1 MVTISSTGSGRGPA
15 LLSNGTVE
23 MLASGVR
30 NSQLNDLLNVVLL
43 VEEVWC
49 IQARSASVS
58 ACGGATRRV
67 SDSALTLTTGFCTL

>member
-1 MVTISSTGSGRGPA
+1 MTISSTGSGRGPA

-43 VEEVWC
+43 VEEVGVFKPAPRVY
-49 IQARSASVS
+49 QLAVERLGVS
-58 ACGGATRRV
+58 AI
-67 SDSALTLTTGFCTL
+67 LP

>member
-15 LLSNGTVE
+15 ILSNGTVE

-43 VEEVWC
+43 VEEVGVFKPAPRVY
-49 IQARSASVS
+49 QLAVERLGVS
-58 ACGGATRRV
+58 AI
-67 SDSALTLTTGFCTL
+67 LP

>member
-43 VEEVWC
+43 VEEVGVFKPAPRVY
-49 IQARSASVS
+49 QLAVERLGVS
-58 ACGGATRRV
+58 AI
-67 SDSALTLTTGFCTL
+67 LP

>member
-43 VEEVWC
+43 VEEVGVFKPAPRVY
-49 IQARSASVS
+49 QLAVGRLGVS
-58 ACGGATRRV
+58 AI
-67 SDSALTLTTGFCTL
+67 LP